1 MDQLKRN
8 GKLHFTLQDRNGWE
22 FIQFT
27 ILENDQTVQ
36 HFKYER
42 LKITKGQH

>member
-1 MDQLKRN
+1 MDQLKHN
-8 GKLHFTLQDRNGWE
+8 SKLHFNLQDRNGWE

-36 HFKYER
+36 RF
-42 LKITKGQH
+42 